1 MIRIE
6 LIEALQ
12 KQIEFCKKENN
23 YMCGIYVNSEG
34 NKNTVLNLIYFLTRN
49 DTKVKIKNNTRES
62 FVGFDDRS
70 FIKIIKANN
79 YARGHRFNGMII
91 DSQISKEIVNTIV
104 LPRLVPLRAD
114 DNIFY
119 TDDKPMDRVYYC
131 NIEKI

>member
-1 MIRIE
+1 MITID
-6 LIEALQ
+6 IFDALV

-34 NKNTVLNLIYFLTRN
+34 NKNTVLNLIYFLTRH
-49 DTKVKIKNNTRES
+49 DTKVKIKNNTCES

-104 LPRLVPLRAD
+104 LPRLVLLRTD

-119 TDDKPMDRVYYC
+119 TDDKPMDRVFFLSY
-131 NIEKI
+131 